1 MQKERSCHTLV
12 SFALVSKF
20 WEKIEYGLIILS
32 PSLSL
37 SLPLSLSLSLS
48 LSLECEAEGDT
59 WALVNIIEPA
69 DVGRPIERV
78 QEKMESLGLLP
89 SSSQSVTSNELKGQP
104 LPDGE
109 QSAQQ
114 SNGEPQKCILFYV
127 DWGKKY
133 SLCHH
138 NLTYLMFALKS
149 GQG

>member
-1 MQKERSCHTLV
+1 M
-12 SFALVSKF
+12 
-20 WEKIEYGLIILS
+20 
-32 PSLSL
+32 
-37 SLPLSLSLSLS
+37 
-48 LSLECEAEGDT
+48 
-59 WALVNIIEPA
+59 NIIEPA

-104 LPDGE
+104 LPGGELKGQPLPGGE

-114 SNGEPQKCILFYV
+114 SKGEPQKCILFYV